1 MYSIM
6 YTKSRLII
14 AQETVRVTD
23 VKNSYW
29 MEVEGVKRC
38 LDNIIL
44 NDHGVETGTLDTDGY
59 RSIRADLCLLLRS
72 RYEHSEKK
80 FVLMFRV

>member
-6 YTKSRLII
+6 ETNSRLII

-38 LDNIIL
+38 LDNITL
-44 NDHGVETGTLDTDGY
+44 NDHGVETGTLDTD
-59 RSIRADLCLLLRS
+59 RHPSIGKTLAED
-72 RYEHSEKK
+72 YPHIKE
-80 FVLMFRV
+80 